1 MEMRRSRRLRGLVPE
16 ESLLQQIYFICQ
28 REIDIG
34 SLTRCQ
40 RTSCGGVFMHKS
52 CHRHMVTTLPT
63 CGNCR
68 RNNAEYQRETVL
80 ETDEEMEPVE
90 ENPFEIT
97 LGMAPPARNTLV
109 VMKLIEYRLKRRYI
123 HTHYRRSH
131 FWPEIPYEADPSI
144 WLNYELFTRLFPSNP
159 LYVHGG
165 VMLPTSATSAM
176 RHAVYRMFMYNTPFT
191 VFEITNPFAFRLL
204 FIRNLTTNTL
214 RVDNLWFMPHS
225 GCPPLYPDLFFC
237 CPLSLED
244 VLHRRERERRRREA
258 IDTIHEYRDQALLLR
273 RTIL

>member
-1 MEMRRSRRLRGLVPE
+1 
-16 ESLLQQIYFICQ
+16 
-28 REIDIG
+28 
-34 SLTRCQ
+34 
-40 RTSCGGVFMHKS
+40 
-52 CHRHMVTTLPT
+52 MVTTLPT

-80 ETDEEMEPVE
+80 ETDEEMEPDE

-97 LGMAPPARNTLV
+97 IGMAPPARNTLV

-159 LYVHGG
+159 LYVHGR

-225 GCPPLYPDLFFC
+225 GCPPLYPDLLFC
-237 CPLSLED
+237 CSLSLED

-258 IDTIHEYRDQALLLR
+258 IDTIHEYRDRARPFETHNSLTSRSWSVLSYPIPPTVWFQYYREMDSFLR
-273 RTIL
+273 TVGNENRMLYIHGVVCTFQHAVVS